1 MDFGDEDLFA
11 VFDSESSKSKRSAIA
26 SETLDEGSAVNEQTE
41 RPVKFDAG
49 VLTAEI
55 TPSKR
60 AKSDDEEEPVK
71 KIKRDDTRN
80 MVFKYFWTKNND
92 CFYKLFSIV
101 NSRMSNCFIT
111 ENLSGK
117 G

>member
-11 VFDSESSKSKRSAIA
+11 VFDSESTKSKRSAVA
-26 SETLDEGSAVNEQTE
+26 SETLDDDSAAAENEQNE

-49 VLTAEI
+49 VLAAEI

-60 AKSDDEEEPVK
+60 SKSDDDEEEPVK

-80 MVFKYFWTKNND
+80 
-92 CFYKLFSIV
+92 
-101 NSRMSNCFIT
+101 
-111 ENLSGK
+111 ENGC
-117 G
+117 

>member
-11 VFDSESSKSKRSAIA
+11 VFDSESTKSKRSAVA
-26 SETLDEGSAVNEQTE
+26 SETLDDDGAADAENEQYE

-49 VLTAEI
+49 VLAAEI

-60 AKSDDEEEPVK
+60 SKSDDDEEEPVK

-80 MVFKYFWTKNND
+80 
-92 CFYKLFSIV
+92 
-101 NSRMSNCFIT
+101 
-111 ENLSGK
+111 ENGC
-117 G
+117 